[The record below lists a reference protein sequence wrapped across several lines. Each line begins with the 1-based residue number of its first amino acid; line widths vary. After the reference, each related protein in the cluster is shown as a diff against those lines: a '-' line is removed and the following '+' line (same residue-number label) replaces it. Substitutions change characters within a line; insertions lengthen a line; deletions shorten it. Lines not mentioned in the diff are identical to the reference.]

1 MHLVVLAGGLGTRLS
16 TVFDEGPKALAPIM
30 GRPFIFFL
38 IDYWRLLGVEHIS
51 FVCAHKSDQLID
63 AVTENYRELRFNFLV
78 EDNPA
83 GTAHALQ
90 YALKE
95 FGGDFFISNGDTL
108 LTFDR
113 GLNPHPKNSTIYT
126 CFADSDQDFGRIEVC
141 SSSAKV
147 TNFLGKS
154 SDKTKMIN
162 TGVMFISAFDASG
175 ILTQEPPSKDAED
188 MLWQYFKCSD
198 EGIDYINVNGYFL
211 DIGRPAD
218 YSRAQHEI
226 PEILEKI

>member
-1 MHLVVLAGGLGTRLS
+1 M
-16 TVFDEGPKALAPIM
+16 
-30 GRPFIFFL
+30 
-38 IDYWRLLGVEHIS
+38 
-51 FVCAHKSDQLID
+51 
-63 AVTENYRELRFNFLV
+63 
-78 EDNPA
+78 
-83 GTAHALQ
+83 
-90 YALKE
+90 
-95 FGGDFFISNGDTL
+95 
-108 LTFDR
+108 
-113 GLNPHPKNSTIYT
+113 
-126 CFADSDQDFGRIEVC
+126 
-141 SSSAKV
+141 
-147 TNFLGKS
+147 GKS